1 MCSFLSYLEQS
12 LAIHHPVKVL
22 HNGRGPQ
29 KIKQERNFAKEK
41 GDLIH
46 TSSCDW
52 RRSEGLYYMVQCVG
66 GVQLLKKLH
75 LFNLKFTAF

>member
-1 MCSFLSYLEQS
+1 MNYVQFSVILLKNRVWQS
-12 LAIHHPVKVL
+12 IIQSKFYIMV
-22 HNGRGPQ
+22 
-29 KIKQERNFAKEK
+29 KQERNFAKEK

-46 TSSCDW
+46 TSSCDG
-52 RRSEGLYYMVQCVG
+52 RRSEGLYMVQCIE

>member
-1 MCSFLSYLEQS
+1 MNYVQLSVILLKNRVWQS
-12 LAIHHPVKVL
+12 IIQSKFYIMV
-22 HNGRGPQ
+22 
-29 KIKQERNFAKEK
+29 KQERNFAKEK

-52 RRSEGLYYMVQCVG
+52 RRSEGLYMVQCIG